1 MRAPEPTAS
10 VRVGSGEP
18 LLLIHPFML
27 NHEVWT
33 DVVPGL
39 ADDFEVV
46 AATLPGHWG
55 GPGLRR
61 RDVSLDAFAD
71 GLEELMD
78 DLGWE
83 TAHVAGCSI
92 GGWLS
97 LELAARGRA
106 RSVTAIAP
114 AGGWRRFSWAQIQ
127 VGLKFLMIAP
137 MAFLGHALGDLARHA
152 TPLVRGALGI
162 VSARPAAMPRRQV
175 VALIHATTHCS
186 AFLPFWLG
194 WLTAMLG
201 LVIRYRALSGECAD
215 GPQIGALAWTPLG
228 FVFGAVLLFG
238 WLLPNLGLVVTLP
251 IVVVVAALA
260 GDEFHP
266 GEAIVN
272 AIVLTALCW
281 AIFIWGL
288 ELTMPL
294 LPAFLLP

>member
-39 ADDFEVV
+39 VDDFEVV

-186 AFLPFWLG
+186 AFLPFFWSELRRG
-194 WLTAMLG
+194 GIRG
-201 LVIRYRALSGECAD
+201 LDRVQVPVRL
-215 GPQIGALAWTPLG
+215 
-228 FVFGAVLLFG
+228 VLCERD
-238 WLLPNLGLVVTLP
+238 WLLPPERHGSLFRDQLRDLDVVEMAGVGHVP
-251 IVVVVAALA
+251 MYDDPHAVAALIA
-260 GDEFHP
+260 EHARGTILQTRS
-266 GEAIVN
+266 A
-272 AIVLTALCW
+272 
-281 AIFIWGL
+281 
-288 ELTMPL
+288 
-294 LPAFLLP
+294 